1 MSETKEVAPQFDEG
15 MKVPVKEACLGGVTQ
30 RDLSD
35 TSDAMWK
42 VRNSINEMMNDMTL
56 DECVKMSES
65 MTEMKKTMRMP
76 AGA

>member
-1 MSETKEVAPQFDEG
+1 MDAVATVSPQFDEG

-35 TSDAMWK
+35 TGDAMWK

-65 MTEMKKTMRMP
+65 MTEMKKTIRMP
-76 AGA
+76 VGD